1 MFREKQRDVTRSLGR
16 NPTFKLF
23 EQNSACALAPAD
35 ILSSRGRSFMGEND
49 PVAELGVRPVRR
61 GKGGFDLLL
70 KCSDVLMFLLWLET
84 EGGANDRY

>member
-1 MFREKQRDVTRSLGR
+1 MDYSAAQKKGLTFRDPCPASHLSAPGR

-35 ILSSRGRSFMGEND
+35 ILSSRGRGFMGEND
-49 PVAELGVRPVRR
+49 PVANLGVRPVRR

-70 KCSDVLMFLLWLET
+70 KCSDVLMFLL
-84 EGGANDRY
+84 